1 MRSVY
6 KGVILSLG
14 TVFLL
19 GCQQMQEQSN
29 PIATI
34 FQAPRSND
42 AVISEAVNE
51 ALINNIELSR
61 YRFRVDT
68 VNAVVTVSG
77 YVKTIRQSD
86 KAGEIASKVPGVKSV
101 HNNVIVR
108 K

>member
-6 KGVILSLG
+6 KGVILGLG
-14 TVFLL
+14 AVFLL
-19 GCQQMQEQSN
+19 GCQPMEEPNS
-29 PIATI
+29 PMATI
-34 FQAPRSND
+34 FQAPKSND
-42 AVISEAVNE
+42 ATISEAVNE
-51 ALINNIELSR
+51 ALMNNVELSR

-86 KAGEIASKVPGVKSV
+86 KAGEIASKVPGVRSV